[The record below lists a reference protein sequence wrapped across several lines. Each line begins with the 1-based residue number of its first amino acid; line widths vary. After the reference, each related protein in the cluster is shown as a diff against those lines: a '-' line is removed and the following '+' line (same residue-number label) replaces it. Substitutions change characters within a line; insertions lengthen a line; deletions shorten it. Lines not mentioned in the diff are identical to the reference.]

1 MISPDLHGSSVVFSI
16 QQQVPVTVE
25 LRLVFSAP
33 LTTIQWAALKFPS
46 WLNFFCLLTC
56 LCFIYLKLFLHSYTI
71 PSLVKPVGFLP
82 LELGPVYSKQRLF
95 ASTSLLYI
103 FIVLMTLMDG
113 ALNYLASIKLL
124 PATPS
129 QTLVLP
135 LT

>member
-1 MISPDLHGSSVVFSI
+1 M
-16 QQQVPVTVE
+16 
-25 LRLVFSAP
+25 
-33 LTTIQWAALKFPS
+33 
-46 WLNFFCLLTC
+46 
-56 LCFIYLKLFLHSYTI
+56 
-71 PSLVKPVGFLP
+71 KPVGFLP